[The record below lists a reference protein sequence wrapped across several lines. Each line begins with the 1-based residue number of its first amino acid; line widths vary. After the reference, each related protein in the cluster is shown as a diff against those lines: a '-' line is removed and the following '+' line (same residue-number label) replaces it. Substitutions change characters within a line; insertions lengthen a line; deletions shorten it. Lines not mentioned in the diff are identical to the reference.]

1 MPRARYLPELLQ
13 VHAEELAFLWSQRK
27 RALHSFELTQ
37 HNYADLAERVE
48 AHVQGLLCAPA
59 PHLLDLLSPVLNGV
73 DTEDSDEVFAAAYA
87 LLRSQHPAAELAVLK
102 AFASARGP
110 ALQGIVEALATA
122 PATPTLDSLH
132 SLLTTA
138 PPATAAAV
146 AAVLASHRRLPGDAA
161 RLPQLLADPDLA
173 TASWAWRAAALADR
187 TRSAVTPQR
196 PYAAAVTHAD
206 AVVRDAGWAAVAWG
220 AQAASLPA
228 LRKAASE
235 GDAVALRWLAVLG
248 GSEDVLLVQ
257 RGTLALDDGPARCAL
272 LARHGHPTGLN
283 ALARWMDDGDEAT
296 QVAAG
301 DAFELLTG
309 IDVRGERRQVT
320 PPDGADDFAR
330 EMAPLAW
337 FPAIE
342 KARAALQQHGSRWAG
357 GQRWRRGLCLDS
369 APTAEQA
376 RTLDMQSRWDIAARV
391 ALAGGAA
398 PPPPLV

>member
-1 MPRARYLPELLQ
+1 MPRARYIPELLQ
-13 VHAEELAFLWSQRK
+13 VHAEELAFLWGQRK

-37 HNYADLAERVE
+37 RNYADLAERVE
-48 AHVQGLLCAPA
+48 AHAQGLLCAPA
-59 PHLLDLLSPVLNGV
+59 PDLLDLLSPALNGV
-73 DTEDSDEVFAAAYA
+73 DGEDCDEVFAAAYA
-87 LLRSQHPAAELAVLK
+87 LLRSQQPAAERAVLK
-102 AFASARGP
+102 SFASAHGP
-110 ALQGIVEALATA
+110 ALQGLLEALATA
-122 PATPTLDSLH
+122 PATAALDGLH
-132 SLLTTA
+132 SLLAQA
-138 PPATAAAV
+138 PAATAAAA
-146 AAVLASHRRLPGDAA
+146 AAVLASHRQLPGNAT
-161 RLPQLLADPDLA
+161 RLPQLLVDPDPA
-173 TASWAWRAAALADR
+173 TANWAWRAATLADR
-187 TRSAVTPQR
+187 SRNADTPQR
-196 PYAAAVTHAD
+196 PYAAALGHAD
-206 AVVRDAGWAAVAWG
+206 ATVRDAGWAAVAWAG
-220 AQAASLPA
+220 HGASLPA
-228 LRKAASE
+228 LRKAAAE

-248 GSEDVLLVQ
+248 CNEDLPLVQ

-283 ALARWMDDGDEAT
+283 ALVRWMDEGDEGT

-301 DAFELLTG
+301 EAFELLTG

-337 FPAIE
+337 FPATD
-342 KARAALQQHGSRWAG
+342 KAHAALQQHGSTWAG
-357 GQRWRRGLCLDS
+357 GQRWRRGLCLDN